1 MMSVLPRRVLVTCI
15 PSALL
20 CVVALHQAYRVSREG
35 LTPWKGGGFGMFS
48 TIDSQAERFVR
59 LSVTTAGGET
69 LAVPIPAEY
78 RRQIDRAR
86 LLPWAPATA
95 TLAADLL
102 RQAWVRAE
110 SQSSGGSSS
119 PARVRLATRGA
130 LPDGQ
135 PIGAAAMR
143 IEIYTVS
150 FDPTSHR
157 LSTRLL
163 RAVEARTP

>member
-1 MMSVLPRRVLVTCI
+1 MMRVLPRRVLVACI

-20 CVVALHQAYRVSREG
+20 CVVALHHAYRVSREG

-59 LSVTTAGGET
+59 LSVTTEGGET

-78 RRQIDRAR
+78 HRQVDRAR
-86 LLPWAPATA
+86 LLPWAPATSA
-95 TLAADLL
+95 LAADLL
-102 RQAWVRAE
+102 RQGWVVLG
-110 SQSSGGSSS
+110 SPSPGGPSS

-130 LPDGQ
+130 LRDAQ
-135 PIGAAAMR
+135 RLRVAAMR
-143 IEIYTVS
+143 IDIYTVS
-150 FDPTSHR
+150 YDPTSHR

-163 RAVEARTP
+163 RTVEARTP